1 MKRWGQLLAIVLLAV
16 IWVIADQRRLVT
28 GRYECAVEG
37 LPEEFDG
44 FRIVQLS
51 DLHGAEFG
59 ADNAAL
65 TERVAALRPDLIAL
79 TGDLVEKRE
88 DLPVTERLL
97 PALSAIAPTYFVSG
111 NHEWG
116 SGLMDELDGQLTE
129 SGVVRLANRWQSVS
143 RNGKRILLCGVED
156 PNSYADMIT
165 PAELVSHLREEEGGE
180 TPVILLGHRN
190 NWVEKYPELDVDVIL
205 CGHCHGGI
213 VRLPFLGGLFSSNA
227 SLFPTY
233 DAGAYAGEKYTMIVS
248 RGLGIVHGLPRIGNP
263 PEIVELTLR
272 CA

>member
-1 MKRWGQLLAIVLLAV
+1 MKRWGKLLAIVLLAV

-37 LPEEFDG
+37 LPEEFAG

-116 SGLMDELDGQLTE
+116 SGLMDELDGQ
-129 SGVVRLANRWQSVS
+129 
-143 RNGKRILLCGVED
+143 RILLCGVED